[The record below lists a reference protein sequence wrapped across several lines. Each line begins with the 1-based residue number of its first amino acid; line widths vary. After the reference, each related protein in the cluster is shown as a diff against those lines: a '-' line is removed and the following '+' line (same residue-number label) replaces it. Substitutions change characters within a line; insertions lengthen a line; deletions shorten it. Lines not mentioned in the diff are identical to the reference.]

1 MNIIKPTMK
10 KSHFNKDNE
19 IVNTIETLDLYNKIC
34 QVKNFNDYPLILHHN
49 VESLNNKLLDIGMML
64 TVDNLN
70 VTILCFTEHWLLKD
84 QMYVLSI
91 DQFRL
96 VSNFSSYSTSG
107 GSCIFTRNTIQ
118 TKEVNYLSGLGSE
131 KVFEMFV
138 VELSD
143 FGTILACI
151 CRSPDSDF
159 IYFYVNWNY

>member
-107 GSCIFTRNTIQ
+107 GSCIFTRNAIQ
-118 TKEVNYLSGLGSE
+118 TKEVNYLSGLSS
-131 KVFEMFV
+131 KNFLKCLQLNCLALVPFWPVFIGHQIVTFME
-138 VELSD
+138 
-143 FGTILACI
+143 
-151 CRSPDSDF
+151 
-159 IYFYVNWNY
+159 FYVNWSY